1 MFATLPTNN
10 SKLSLRDR
18 ARLEHER
25 RQRARQAKPA
35 DKPQIAFP
43 EWLPIVTPNWTWD
56 WPHQKFIYKAL
67 QRVTDGE
74 CRRLMIFMPPRHTKT
89 ETVTVR
95 YATYRMEHNP
105 TMNVIL
111 GCYNQHL
118 ANRFS
123 RKVKRLAETRFPLS
137 KERNAV
143 EEWETAKGGGFRAVG
158 VGGGI
163 TGFGGDLIMI
173 DDPVKNREE
182 AESEIFRN
190 KCWDWFNDDLYTRLE
205 PGASMI
211 LTMTRW
217 HEDDLAGRLLKEME
231 EGGEHW
237 DVVQLPAIAEEG
249 DAMGRKPGEALCP
262 DRYDEEALER
272 IRGRG
277 EYAFEALYQQRPTLR
292 SGSFFKVDK
301 LEFVDAAPAD
311 ARRCRGWDKA
321 ATQNDGD
328 WTAGV
333 KVVKGKDGLFY
344 IEHVERGQWDTA
356 TRDSMIRQTA
366 QLDGISVHQKGEQEP
381 GSGGKESAE
390 NFIRMLAGFTVTNE
404 KSTANKQER
413 ADPFSSQLNAGNV
426 RIVKGDW
433 NKAFIEELRQ
443 FPNGKHD
450 DQVDG
455 AALAFNHLNG
465 EGIWVTSN
473 RTIY

>member
-1 MFATLPTNN
+1 MFALSQTNN

-18 ARLEHER
+18 ARLEYEK
-25 RQRARQAKPA
+25 RQRERQAKPA
-35 DKPQIAFP
+35 DKPQTAFP

-56 WPHQKFIYKAL
+56 WPHQQFIYKAL

-95 YATYRMEHNP
+95 YATYRMEHDP

-123 RKVKRLAETRFPLS
+123 RKVKRLAETRIPLS
-137 KERNAV
+137 KDRNAV

-163 TGFGGDLIMI
+163 TGFGGNLIMI
-173 DDPVKNREE
+173 DDPVKSREE
-182 AESEIFRN
+182 ANSEIFRN

-205 PGASMI
+205 PNAAMI

-237 DVVQLPAIAEEG
+237 DVVQLAALAEEN
-249 DAMGRKPGEALCP
+249 DPMGREVGQALCP

-272 IRGRG
+272 IKARGPHS
-277 EYAFEALYQQRPTLR
+277 FEALYQQNPTPKE
-292 SGSFFKVDK
+292 GYFFDVSK

-311 ARRCRGWDKA
+311 ARRARGWDKA
-321 ATQNDGD
+321 ATQDDGD
-328 WTAGV
+328 WTAGI
-333 KVVKGKDGLFY
+333 KIAAKDGIFY
-344 IEHVERGQWDTA
+344 IEDCVRGQWNTA
-356 TRDSMIRQTA
+356 NRDRNIRQTA
-366 QLDGISVHQKGEQEP
+366 ELDGRACHQIGEQEP

-390 NFIRMLAGFTVTNE
+390 AFIRLLSGFSVSNE
-404 KSTANKQER
+404 KSTANKEER
-413 ADPFSSQLNAGNV
+413 ADPFSSQMNASNV
-426 RIVKGDW
+426 RIVRGPW
-433 NKAFIEELRQ
+433 NKAFIEEYRT
-443 FPNGKHD
+443 FPFGKHD

-455 AALAFNHLNG
+455 GSLAFNKLNSHQPWTQSTRS
-465 EGIWVTSN
+465 I
-473 RTIY
+473 R